1 MKALGL
7 AISAQNHLYLAAPSL
22 RKYWGGERASWMTPM
37 RAYLDAGLP
46 VSTGT
51 DAAVVPYPPFWTL
64 YHFITRDTISG
75 GVMGPDQRITREEA
89 LHAATMGNAYLRFE
103 EQTTG
108 SIEAGKM
115 ADLLVLA
122 DDFLTVPEKGIESMQ
137 VAMTIVGGRV
147 VHRAP

>member
-1 MKALGL
+1 
-7 AISAQNHLYLAAPSL
+7 
-22 RKYWGGERASWMTPM
+22 M
-37 RAYLDAGLP
+37 RAFIDAGIP

-89 LHAATMGNAYLRFE
+89 LRAATMGNAFLRFE
-103 EQTTG
+103 EGTSG
-108 SIEAGKM
+108 SIEVGKN

-122 DDFLTVPEKGIESMQ
+122 ADVLTVPEQAIEDMQ
-137 VAMTIVGGRV
+137 VDVTIVGGRI
-147 VHRAP
+147 VHRTP